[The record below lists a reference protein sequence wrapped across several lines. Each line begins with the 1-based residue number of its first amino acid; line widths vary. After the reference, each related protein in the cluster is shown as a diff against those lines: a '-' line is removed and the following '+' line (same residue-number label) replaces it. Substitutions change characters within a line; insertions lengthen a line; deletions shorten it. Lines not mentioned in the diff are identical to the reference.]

1 MHHFGTASSHSIRLL
16 FSILFLLYPF
26 GVTSLCPTHNPIS
39 QYQPGLCHE
48 DTAEHLL
55 LLSDLRALS
64 THNNHRGQGGG
75 LCYTSLFSFSSPL
88 RVTIPSPIP
97 LHEYCFSNEMWLWGC
112 GELQVEWRQRRV
124 WEQLWD
130 NFCHGSMS
138 VGHQRNTHSELVT
151 TKCDACGF

>member
-75 LCYTSLFSFSSPL
+75 CVTHLSSPF
-88 RVTIPSPIP
+88 P
-97 LHEYCFSNEMWLWGC
+97 LPWGS
-112 GELQVEWRQRRV
+112 LSLPQS
-124 WEQLWD
+124 LY
-130 NFCHGSMS
+130 MS
-138 VGHQRNTHSELVT
+138 IVSLM
-151 TKCDACGF
+151 KCDCGAVVNFKLNEGRDEFENNCGTISAMGAWVWDTRGTHTQS